1 MTEPTRKNEGRTS
14 MQSSA
19 FEVKKKLRHKCGNFF
34 LTKDGAI
41 KAMNVSGCLKHTELL
56 YRLYDTF
63 QPSLKPNQDADCN
76 LARPLCCPVL
86 LSRPQAG
93 RVLEP
98 ADPSTYDQ
106 RHDGDFRTHPET
118 STCKYPNSY
127 MDTNYNMYITTC
139 IFNKVT
145 CITNVIL
152 LLQRDNAPF
161 HRILGTLAQKR
172 CSRVRS

>member
-41 KAMNVSGCLKHTELL
+41 KAMNVSGCLKYTELL

-106 RHDGDFRTHPET
+106 RHDGAYSELVQ
-118 STCKYPNSY
+118 Y
-127 MDTNYNMYITTC
+127 
-139 IFNKVT
+139 
-145 CITNVIL
+145 
-152 LLQRDNAPF
+152 
-161 HRILGTLAQKR
+161 
-172 CSRVRS
+172 